1 MGGMEQADLERRL
14 AQRDQLAALGAFALG
29 NGEVDP
35 LLNEV
40 CRVVAAGL
48 AVRFCKVLVPIP
60 GENAL
65 LVRAGVGWH
74 EGVVGHAK
82 LDAGGGSPAGHALR
96 TGEPVLSSKLR
107 EENRFL
113 TPQLLLD
120 HGIET
125 AMNVIVRGEAQVF
138 GVLEADSRRAGV
150 FDAEDIS
157 FMQAAA
163 NLLGV
168 GLERN
173 RRDAALR
180 QALEAR
186 DTLLREADHRIKN
199 SLQLVASLLGIQRT
213 RLSNEDAIAAL
224 EGAIARVRAVAE
236 THRALNES
244 IDLRNVAFGRMLS
257 DLCSHAAE
265 FNPNVTVTCSAE
277 GALELDAERA
287 MPLGMIVSE
296 ALINA
301 VRHAYPSG
309 RSGEVL
315 ARAGERG
322 EFLAIEIAD
331 RGIGYRSEAQLAG
344 PSLGTTIIRSLA
356 RQIGAELEIDSTPGQ
371 GTTLTIRL
379 PRLAPAKAT

>member
-1 MGGMEQADLERRL
+1 MKRPELTRRL

-29 NGEVDP
+29 TSEVDA
-35 LLNEV
+35 LLTEV

-48 AVRFCKVLVPIP
+48 GVRFCKFLEPIP

-65 LVRAGVGWH
+65 LVRAGVGWR

-82 LDAGGGSPAGHALR
+82 LDADAGSPAGHALK
-96 TGEPVLSSKLR
+96 TGESVLSSKLS
-107 EENRFL
+107 EEHRFR

-125 AMNVIVRGEAQVF
+125 AMNVIVRGEAQIF

-173 RRDAALR
+173 RRDTALR
-180 QALEAR
+180 QALAAR
-186 DTLLREADHRIKN
+186 ELLLREADHRIKN
-199 SLQLVASLLGIQRT
+199 SLQLVASLLSIQRG
-213 RLSNEDAIAAL
+213 RLSNQEAVAAL
-224 EGAIARVRAVAE
+224 EGAIARVHAVAE

-244 IDLRNVAFGRMLS
+244 TDLRRVAFDRILR
-257 DLCSHAAE
+257 DLCGHSAE
-265 FNPNVTVTCSAE
+265 FNPNVKVTCHAA
-277 GALELDAERA
+277 GTLELDAERA

-296 ALINA
+296 ALTNA
-301 VRHAYPSG
+301 VRHAYPG
-309 RSGEVL
+309 GQSGEVS
-315 ARAGERG
+315 ARASERG
-322 EFLAIEIAD
+322 GFLVVEIAD
-331 RGIGYRSEAQLAG
+331 GGVGYSPDAQPAG
-344 PSLGTTIIRSLA
+344 TRLGTTIIRSLS
-356 RQIGAELEIDSTPGQ
+356 RQIGAELQINSEPGR
-371 GTTLTIRL
+371 GTTMTVSL
-379 PRLAPAKAT
+379 PRNTPARES